1 VPLLQSKFV
10 EISPLELLYSI
21 NFCIM
26 TKKTRFIWH
35 NFDSISKKQL
45 YDVLSLRQRVFIIEQ
60 DCFYEDLDY
69 SDQEANHLLLYKD
82 NKLIGYSRVFAP
94 GIKYDAASIGRIVT
108 DLGFRGK
115 GYGKDITQESIQFL
129 KNNFPGSDIS
139 ISAQYRLVDFY
150 EDLGFEREG
159 SVYLEDDIDHIKMT
173 LKTNK

>member
-1 VPLLQSKFV
+1 MPSLKSLFV
-10 EISPLELLYSI
+10 EISPLALLYSI

-26 TKKTRFIWH
+26 TNKTRFIWH
-35 NFDSISKKQL
+35 NFDSISKEQL

-173 LKTNK
+173 LKANK

>member
-1 VPLLQSKFV
+1 
-10 EISPLELLYSI
+10 
-21 NFCIM
+21 M
-26 TKKTRFIWH
+26 TNKTRFIWH
-35 NFDSISKKQL
+35 DFDSISKEQL

-69 SDQEANHLLLYKD
+69 CDQEANHLLLYKD

-129 KNNFPGSDIS
+129 KNNYPGSNIS

-150 EDLGFEREG
+150 KDLGFEREG

-173 LKTNK
+173 LKANK

>member
-1 VPLLQSKFV
+1 
-10 EISPLELLYSI
+10 
-21 NFCIM
+21 M
-26 TKKTRFIWH
+26 TNKTRFIWH
-35 NFDSISKKQL
+35 NFDSISKEQL

-108 DLGFRGK
+108 DLRFRGK

-159 SVYLEDDIDHIKMT
+159 RGYLEDDIDHIKMT
-173 LKTNK
+173 LKANK

>member
-1 VPLLQSKFV
+1 
-10 EISPLELLYSI
+10 
-21 NFCIM
+21 M
-26 TKKTRFIWH
+26 TNKTRFIWH
-35 NFDSISKKQL
+35 NFDSISKEQL

-94 GIKYDAASIGRIVT
+94 GIKYDTASIGRIVT
-108 DLGFRGK
+108 DFGFRGK

-150 EDLGFEREG
+150 EGLGFEREG

-173 LKTNK
+173 LKANK

>member
-1 VPLLQSKFV
+1 
-10 EISPLELLYSI
+10 
-21 NFCIM
+21 M
-26 TKKTRFIWH
+26 TNKTRFIWH
-35 NFDSISKKQL
+35 DFDSISKEQL

-94 GIKYDAASIGRIVT
+94 GIKYDTASIGRIVT
-108 DLGFRGK
+108 DFGFRGK

-150 EDLGFEREG
+150 ECLGFEREG

-173 LKTNK
+173 LKANK